1 MKKGKHTGH
10 DAPFLDDE
18 ERAVIEAAE
27 RGELAP
33 DPDPSVRFAEWQ
45 VAASETS
52 RKRAITIRLREH
64 DIHRI
69 KAIALRKG
77 MPYQTHVSSI
87 IHQYASGTLKES
99 D

>member
-27 RGELAP
+27 RGEFEP
-33 DPDPSVRFAEWQ
+33 DPDPSARFAEWQ
-45 VAASETS
+45 AA
-52 RKRAITIRLREH
+52 
-64 DIHRI
+64 
-69 KAIALRKG
+69 
-77 MPYQTHVSSI
+77 
-87 IHQYASGTLKES
+87 ASGTLKES